1 MNAIERY
8 VNGQVSESV
17 ERRNFRKRVQ
27 HPGESFDD
35 FLVGLRE
42 LAKTCKFCSEE
53 CVGDSVDCL
62 LYTSPSP
69 RDRG

>member
-8 VNGQVSESV
+8 VDGQVNESV
-17 ERRNFRKRVQ
+17 ERRRNFRKRVQ

-42 LAKTCKFCSEE
+42 LANSAPRSA
-53 CVGDSVDCL
+53 SVKASV
-62 LYTSPSP
+62 T
-69 RDRG
+69 R